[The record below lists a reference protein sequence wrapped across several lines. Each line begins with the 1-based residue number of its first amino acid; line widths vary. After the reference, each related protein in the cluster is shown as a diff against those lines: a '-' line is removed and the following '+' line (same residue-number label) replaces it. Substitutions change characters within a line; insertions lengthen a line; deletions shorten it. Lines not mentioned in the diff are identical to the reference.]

1 MYEYTCTFARASD
14 VRAWNAPLCFM
25 RAQRLRL
32 RAALRSF
39 DPLGRAAAEGDV
51 LQNLLAVDWSTF
63 FARDVL
69 QENPRSL
76 QRLRNLFGRD
86 TVAAKELIAAYEP
99 ALLSTVQHM
108 MRLQGPPG
116 RPPGQN
122 GPLHFCG
129 TFGWSQVAAELTS
142 IPKARVSLLGPGD
155 HGLRPSACAAAA
167 GHWRL
172 ARRLRSHEDEAD
184 EAEADAQLKYE
195 NSENSENSEH
205 SGPLLLPSP
214 ASPASP
220 DWAELLDATSA
231 IPPATS
237 RHLPPCQS
245 CVLLGHLRLSLPEVH
260 LDLPAVLP
268 IPCVERNI
276 SFAEFMQ
283 YFRTKRPFL
292 IRKGLAVSASARA
305 LLDALDRSDLDGAV
319 GSIPYAHDFM
329 PRVARQADGLQEVL
343 QGHAYLFLEI
353 ERETRLEELVQTYG
367 LFGMRSWFNFDQELH
382 SVLQVSL
389 GQSGTGAPWHWHQDA
404 FNVCLAGE
412 RAWFLKPPAEA
423 LMSRRP
429 VSQGLPHLAGSYFAK
444 QRHGDVLYVPE
455 LWSHAVV
462 NLMLSS
468 SLAFEFGTGSQ
479 PEK

>member
-1 MYEYTCTFARASD
+1 MHVAWLRSVVNPPASLS
-14 VRAWNAPLCFM
+14 VMSRYGWSAF
-25 RAQRLRL
+25 Q
-32 RAALRSF
+32 ALRSVS
-39 DPLGRAAAEGDV
+39 EGDV

-220 DWAELLDATSA
+220 DWAE
-231 IPPATS
+231 
-237 RHLPPCQS
+237 
-245 CVLLGHLRLSLPEVH
+245 LSLPEVH